1 MTSAAITCDHP
12 AFQEIETKL
21 KSAVEKIK
29 AAGKAT
35 RHDRTQWHQLLAHA
49 EKLITNFSKRAKAA
63 IESTIEEF
71 KELLK
76 ALRESRRQPRNI
88 RSRPC
93 VAR

>member
-12 AFQEIETKL
+12 VFQDIETKL

-29 AAGKAT
+29 VAEKAT

-49 EKLITNFSKRAKAA
+49 EKLVTSFSKRAK
-63 IESTIEEF
+63 ETIEDILREF
-71 KELLK
+71 KRLLK
-76 ALRESRRQPRNI
+76 NLCESHRQPRNI

-93 VAR
+93 VTR